1 MLNIKIKRY
10 DEQNKK
16 KNKKLQEMQLRIDNQ
31 DYNTLLI
38 KKIKA
43 DAGNNNQEVTNLIET
58 RLKTEVE
65 LLQPVERICS
75 LIIID
80 MCIKDKI
87 Y

>member
-43 DAGNNNQEVTNLIET
+43 DAGNNNPKATFLLDQITNNT
-58 RLKTEVE
+58 SMVR
-65 LLQPVERICS
+65 S
-75 LIIID
+75 
-80 MCIKDKI
+80 
-87 Y
+87 